1 MGMGRGKGEGQRA
14 RRVNLQV
21 LRIGRMGY
29 SFSMCQRPGEG
40 SLPEV
45 YGVTL
50 AKTHRSR
57 DMEPEEAIS
66 YSMVEPLAERRIPT
80 HP

>member
-50 AKTHRSR
+50 AKTHRSK

-66 YSMVEPLAERRIPT
+66 YS
-80 HP
+80 